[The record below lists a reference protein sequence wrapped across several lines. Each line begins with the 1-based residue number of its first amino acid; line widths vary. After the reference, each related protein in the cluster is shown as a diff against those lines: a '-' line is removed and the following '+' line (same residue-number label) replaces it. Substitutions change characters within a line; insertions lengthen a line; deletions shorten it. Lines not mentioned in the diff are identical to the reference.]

1 MRERGTHN
9 EEELDMDY
17 MSEYKSKLR
26 SAAEAAALVKSG
38 DWVEYGT
45 GVAFPSLCD
54 AALAERREELTDV
67 KIRGMLCYG
76 PIRAVEA
83 DPEQE
88 HFTYNSW
95 HLTGYERKL
104 ADRGLCYYQPM
115 LYRNLRW
122 YYDSFLHIDVA
133 FIGAAPMDKH
143 GYFNLSIATG
153 NARAYIDNADVVVIE
168 VLEGLPRVYGGQEES
183 VHISEVDMVV
193 EGEHGP
199 AIQLPSRAPSEVDA
213 KIAAN
218 VIPYICD
225 GATIQ
230 LGIGGVPDALGM
242 MIAESDLKDL
252 GMHTE
257 FATDAFYKL
266 FAAGKLT
273 GRRKNIDRGKCVFG
287 VGAGTQDLYDWVNE
301 NPGVAAYPISY
312 VNNPDVIAQLD
323 NFISLNSCV
332 GIDLYGQVSSESSGT
347 RQISGTGG
355 QVDFLTG
362 AVKSRGGKAF
372 ICMSST
378 FKAKDGTVKS
388 RISPYFT
395 GGDIITSPRSQ
406 AFYVATE
413 HGVANLAGASTWE
426 RAEKLIGLAAPEFRD
441 GLIKAAEEQ
450 RIWRRSNKL

>member
-1 MRERGTHN
+1 
-9 EEELDMDY
+9 
-17 MSEYKSKLR
+17 
-26 SAAEAAALVKSG
+26 
-38 DWVEYGT
+38 
-45 GVAFPSLCD
+45 
-54 AALAERREELTDV
+54 
-67 KIRGMLCYG
+67 MLCYG
-76 PIRAVEA
+76 PIEAVEC
-83 DPEQE
+83 DPAQE

-104 ADRGLCYYQPM
+104 ADKGLCYYVPM

-122 YYDSFLHIDVA
+122 FYDTFLHINVA

-153 NARAYIDNADVVVIE
+153 NSRAYIDNADIVVIE
-168 VLEGLPRVYGGQEES
+168 VLEGLPHAMGGQEES
-183 VHISEVDMVV
+183 VHISEVDFVV

-199 AIQLPSRAPSEVDA
+199 AIQLPSREPSEVD
-213 KIAAN
+213 KRIAAN
-218 VIPYICD
+218 VIPYLCD

-230 LGIGGVPDALGM
+230 LGIGGVPDALGA

-266 FAAGKLT
+266 FAAGKIT
-273 GRRKNIDRGKCVFG
+273 NRCKTRDRNKAVFG
-287 VGAGTQDLYDWVNE
+287 IGAGTQALYDWIDW

-312 VNNPDVIAQLD
+312 VNDVNVVASID

-362 AVKSRGGKAF
+362 AAKSKGGKAF

-378 FKAKDGTVKS
+378 FTAKDGTVKS
-388 RISPYFT
+388 RIVPHF
-395 GGDIITSPRSQ
+395 GGDMVTSPRSQ
-406 AFYVATE
+406 AYYVATE
-413 HGVANLAGASTWE
+413 NGVVNLAGASTWE
-426 RAEKLIGLAAPEFRD
+426 RAERIISLAAP
-441 GLIKAAEEQ
+441 
-450 RIWRRSNKL
+450 

>member
-1 MRERGTHN
+1 
-9 EEELDMDY
+9 MDY
-17 MSEYKSKLR
+17 ISEYKSKLR
-26 SAAEAAALVKSG
+26 TADEAAALVKSG
-38 DWVEYGT
+38 DWVEYGA
-45 GVAFPSLCD
+45 GVAFPKYCD
-54 AALAERREELTDV
+54 EALARRRDELTDV
-67 KIRGMLCYG
+67 KLRGMLCYG
-76 PIRAVEA
+76 PIAVVES

-95 HLTGYERKL
+95 HLTGYERRL

-122 YYDSFLHIDVA
+122 YYDNFLHINVA
-133 FIGAAPMDKH
+133 FIGAAPMDSH

-153 NARAYIDNADVVVIE
+153 NARAYIENADLVVIE
-168 VLEGLPRVYGGQEES
+168 VLEGLPHAYGGQEES

-193 EGEHGP
+193 EGGHGP
-199 AIQLPSRAPSEVDA
+199 AIQLPSRAPSETDA

-218 VIPYICD
+218 VIPHLCD

-230 LGIGGVPDALGM
+230 LGIGGVPDALGV

-266 FAAGKLT
+266 FASGKLT
-273 GRRKNIDRGKCVFG
+273 NRRKTIDRGKAVFG
-287 VGAGTQDLYDWVNE
+287 IGAGTQALYDWIDC

-362 AVKSRGGKAF
+362 ATRSRGGKAF

-378 FKAKDGTVKS
+378 FTAKDGTVKS
-388 RISPYFT
+388 RISPYFSA
-395 GGDIITSPRSQ
+395 GDIVTSPRSQ
-406 AFYVATE
+406 AFYLATE
-413 HGVANLAGASTWE
+413 YGVVNLAGASTWE
-426 RAEKLIGLAAPEFRD
+426 RAEKIISLAAPEFRES
-441 GLIKAAEEQ
+441 LIKSATTQ
-450 RIWRRSNKL
+450 KIWRRSNKI

>member
-1 MRERGTHN
+1 
-9 EEELDMDY
+9 MDY
-17 MSEYKSKLR
+17 ISEYKSKLR
-26 SAAEAAALVKSG
+26 TPEEAAALVKSG
-38 DWVEYGT
+38 DWVDYGT

-54 AALAERREELTDV
+54 AALARRRDELTDV

-76 PIRAVEA
+76 PIAAVES
-83 DPEQE
+83 DPEQK

-104 ADRGLCYYQPM
+104 ADKGLCYYQPM

-122 YYDSFLHIDVA
+122 YYDNFLHINVA
-133 FIGAAPMDKH
+133 FIGATPMDSH

-153 NARAYIDNADVVVIE
+153 NSRVYIDNADIVVIE
-168 VLEGLPRVYGGQEES
+168 VLEGLPHACGGQEES
-183 VHISEVDMVV
+183 VHISEVDCVV
-193 EGEHGP
+193 EGVHGP
-199 AIQLPSRAPSEVDA
+199 AIQLPSRAPGEVDK

-218 VIPYICD
+218 VIPYLCN

-230 LGIGGVPDALGM
+230 LGIGGVPDALGT
-242 MIAESDLKDL
+242 MIADSDLKDL

-257 FATDAFYKL
+257 FATDAFYRL
-266 FAAGKLT
+266 FAAGKIT
-273 GRRKNIDRGKCVFG
+273 NRCKNIDRNKAVFG
-287 VGAGTQDLYDWVNE
+287 VGAGTQDLYDWIDH

-312 VNNPDVIAQLD
+312 VNDPDVIAELD

-362 AVKSRGGKAF
+362 ATKSKGGKAF

-378 FKAKDGTVKS
+378 FTAKDGTVKS
-388 RISPYFT
+388 RISPYFNA
-395 GGDIITSPRSQ
+395 GDIVTSPRSQ

-413 HGVANLAGASTWE
+413 HGVVNLAGASTWE
-426 RAEKLIGLAAPEFRD
+426 RAEKLISVADPQFRD
-441 GLIKAAEEQ
+441 ELIKAAEQQ
-450 RIWRRSNKL
+450 RIWRRSNKV

>member
-1 MRERGTHN
+1 
-9 EEELDMDY
+9 MDY
-17 MSEYKSKLR
+17 MSEYKSKLGTP
-26 SAAEAAALVKSG
+26 EQAAALVKSG

-45 GVAFPSLCD
+45 GVAFPKLCD
-54 AALAERREELTDV
+54 EALAARRDELTDV

-76 PIRAVEA
+76 PVAAVES
-83 DPEQE
+83 DPEQK

-95 HLTGYERKL
+95 HLTGYDRKL

-122 YYDSFLHIDVA
+122 FYDNFLHINVA

-153 NARAYIDNADVVVIE
+153 NSRVYIDNADIVVIE
-168 VLEGLPRVYGGQEES
+168 VLDGLPHAMGGQEES

-199 AIQLPSRAPSEVDA
+199 AIQLPSREPTEVDKA
-213 KIAAN
+213 IAAN
-218 VIPYICD
+218 VIPYLCD

-230 LGIGGVPDALGM
+230 LGIGGVPDALGV

-273 GRRKNIDRGKCVFG
+273 GRKKNIDKGKAVFG
-287 VGAGTQDLYDWVNE
+287 VGAGTQDLYDWIDW

-332 GIDLYGQVSSESSGT
+332 GIDLYGQVS
-347 RQISGTGG
+347 GTGG

-362 AVKSRGGKAF
+362 AVKSKGGKAF

-378 FKAKDGTVKS
+378 FKAKDGTLRS
-388 RISPYFT
+388 RISPYFNA
-395 GGDIITSPRSQ
+395 GDIVTSPRSQ

-413 HGVANLAGASTWE
+413 HGVVNLAGASTWE
-426 RAEKLIGLAAPEFRD
+426 RAEKIISVADPAFRD
-441 GLIKAAEEQ
+441 DLIKAAEAQ
-450 RIWRRSNKL
+450 RIWRRSNKV

>member
-1 MRERGTHN
+1 
-9 EEELDMDY
+9 MDY
-17 MSEYKSKLR
+17 MSEYKSKLGTP
-26 SAAEAAALVKSG
+26 EQAAALVKSG

-45 GVAFPSLCD
+45 GVAFPKLCD
-54 AALAERREELTDV
+54 EALAARRDELTDV

-76 PIRAVEA
+76 PVAAVES
-83 DPEQE
+83 DPEQK

-95 HLTGYERKL
+95 HLTGYDRKL

-122 YYDSFLHIDVA
+122 FYDNFLHINVA

-153 NARAYIDNADVVVIE
+153 NSRVYIDNADIVVIE
-168 VLEGLPRVYGGQEES
+168 VLEGLPHAMGGQEES

-199 AIQLPSRAPSEVDA
+199 AIQLPSREPTEVDKA
-213 KIAAN
+213 IAAN
-218 VIPYICD
+218 VIPYLCD

-230 LGIGGVPDALGM
+230 LGIGGVPDALGV
-242 MIAESDLKDL
+242 MIAEGDLKEL
-252 GMHTE
+252 GMHTA
-257 FATDAFYKL
+257 FVTDAFHKL
-266 FAAGKLT
+266 SAAAKTT
-273 GRRKNIDRGKCVFG
+273 GRRKNIDKGKAVFG
-287 VGAGTQDLYDWVNE
+287 VGAGTQDLYDWIDW

-362 AVKSRGGKAF
+362 AVKSKGGKAF

-378 FKAKDGTVKS
+378 FKAKDGTLRS
-388 RISPYFT
+388 RISPYFNA
-395 GGDIITSPRSQ
+395 GDIVTSPRSQ

-413 HGVANLAGASTWE
+413 HGVVNLAGASTWE
-426 RAEKLIGLAAPEFRD
+426 RAEKIISVADPAFRD
-441 GLIKAAEEQ
+441 DLIKAAEAQ
-450 RIWRRSNKL
+450 RIWRRSNKV